1 MGRTGP
7 TARDRARARLL
18 DRSIRARLSR
28 FLRRALTSDGPSWEA
43 VTFAGILV
51 GAALAWSIVANA
63 VHVPVLASLAP
74 YDPGDAINTLW
85 QVHSAVVALS
95 IPLLVLLLEQAQSK
109 AVLATTTGHVLMSDC
124 SAVATTV
131 VSLGSVI
138 ELGVVAVYLPSDGAL
153 LANLILSAI
162 CVVLIT
168 RGYWNAL
175 GLLASPFRLRD
186 RSRAVLFSRVKA
198 SVEESFEHALANDE
212 VELQLHAWRPTLYPP
227 PERAGWLP
235 VLQADRAGSV
245 EDVLIEPLRRALTGL
260 VSTVSVGP
268 LITDEDG
275 DPTTGVSGAR
285 SDPPES
291 QMFIMPVGSRVNR
304 GDRLIAVQVES
315 RDVPPAAFRDLVR
328 LGPASRHE
336 GTFRS
341 ELKALRD
348 QILSAIDGSVLGD
361 VEDGF
366 TLYSELVQQVLSY
379 RAEYSA
385 RTGHP
390 APVDWFNPDG
400 READWLQDDLQ
411 TFIDRAW
418 RVESVEVLALVSS
431 QLARLLDMLRRSGD
445 SAAHRRVLQLAT
457 RFYYRSLSTERG
469 KNDRHS
475 AGRQM
480 LQSIRSYAE
489 FQVLFDFAAS
499 PNEQLEYLLQATD
512 FLLGAAKHALD
523 VDATRVPAA
532 LVEVRELIQGASL
545 LRRDR
550 EPGGVEP
557 AWAPF
562 YDLVFGYQAALG
574 GYTLLL
580 HSKGKLSDQDAAIAV
595 RAIRDLAKDE
605 P

>member
-245 EDVLIEPLRRALTGL
+245 EDVLIEPLRRALTQRRGYPVLDPIHLNRRCSSCRSGL
-260 VSTVSVGP
+260 VSTAAIVS
-268 LITDEDG
+268 
-275 DPTTGVSGAR
+275 SR
-285 SDPPES
+285 SRWSPETYRQLHS
-291 QMFIMPVGSRVNR
+291 ETSFG
-304 GDRLIAVQVES
+304 
-315 RDVPPAAFRDLVR
+315 
-328 LGPASRHE
+328 LGP
-336 GTFRS
+336 
-341 ELKALRD
+341 
-348 QILSAIDGSVLGD
+348 
-361 VEDGF
+361 
-366 TLYSELVQQVLSY
+366 
-379 RAEYSA
+379 
-385 RTGHP
+385 P
-390 APVDWFNPDG
+390 
-400 READWLQDDLQ
+400 
-411 TFIDRAW
+411 
-418 RVESVEVLALVSS
+418 
-431 QLARLLDMLRRSGD
+431 
-445 SAAHRRVLQLAT
+445 
-457 RFYYRSLSTERG
+457 RG
-469 KNDRHS
+469 MK
-475 AGRQM
+475 
-480 LQSIRSYAE
+480 
-489 FQVLFDFAAS
+489 
-499 PNEQLEYLLQATD
+499 
-512 FLLGAAKHALD
+512 
-523 VDATRVPAA
+523 
-532 LVEVRELIQGASL
+532 
-545 LRRDR
+545 
-550 EPGGVEP
+550 
-557 AWAPF
+557 APF
-562 YDLVFGYQAALG
+562 DL
-574 GYTLLL
+574 
-580 HSKGKLSDQDAAIAV
+580 S
-595 RAIRDLAKDE
+595 
-605 P
+605 